1 MSPQISAQESRCLA
15 LTMQFKDSLLI
26 PEDPFSVV
34 AQLAD
39 VLGVEEEVAVLW
51 RLPGAGAEQL
61 IDHAL
66 VSALIG

>member
-1 MSPQISAQESRCLA
+1 MSPQTSVKDSRCLA
-15 LTMQFKDSLLI
+15 LTMKFKDSLLVS
-26 PEDPFSVV
+26 EDPLSVV

-39 VLGVEEEVAVLW
+39 VLGVEEKVAVLW

-61 IDHAL
+61 VDHAL